1 MSELGK
7 TRQYLTLLLVACRLV
22 MALGAPAQAETHA
35 VNWYH
40 WYRDLRDYFS
50 SVGGVLCSP
59 GTELQF
65 SVDGKITAASRD
77 ATCLASLDGLHYPLP
92 VNTPLKKFSLAIR
105 KNSAWPLSRRSIN
118 QLVQQQAEQ
127 IQAVAWQKQQM
138 AKAR

>member
-7 TRQYLTLLLVACRLV
+7 TRQYLTMWLVACGLV
-22 MALGAPAQAETHA
+22 MALCTPAQAETHS

-65 SVDGKITAASRD
+65 SVDGTITAASRD
-77 ATCLASLDGLHYPLP
+77 ATCLASLEGLHYPLP
-92 VNTPLKKFSLAIR
+92 VNTPLKKLSLAIR
-105 KNSAWPLSRRSIN
+105 KHSAWPLSKRSIN
-118 QLVQQQAEQ
+118 ELVQQQAEQ
-127 IQAVAWQKQQM
+127 VQAVAWQKQRM

>member
-7 TRQYLTLLLVACRLV
+7 KRQFITSFLLACGVALSLCV
-22 MALGAPAQAETHA
+22 PAQAETHS

-50 SVGGVLCSP
+50 SVGGVLCAP

-92 VNTPLKKFSLAIR
+92 VNAPLKKLSLAIR
-105 KNSAWPLSRRSIN
+105 KNSAWPMSKRSIN
-118 QLVQQQAEQ
+118 DLVQHQVEQ
-127 IQAVAWQKQQM
+127 VQAVAWQNQQM